1 MPLPHVATY
10 IQWEKN
16 QSYTM
21 RVVSPSIQTS
31 RHVSIHTQK
40 VSFGYLSVFGHL
52 VISRLINPWISETLL
67 NTQPCQSRQPK
78 ASAAVRSSNIWLWTC
93 SWNFNNIFGISCTC
107 DCSFQSILV
116 VCHRF
121 LTPQIHVLELIFT
134 VFRCSGRKSDCI
146 KKKLI
151 YKSWEKT
158 RQNFFYCGL
167 VISTPQNRL
176 RGPSDY

>member
-40 VSFGYLSVFGHL
+40 VSFGYLLVFGHL

-107 DCSFQSILV
+107 DCSFQSISV

-151 YKSWEKT
+151 YKSWEKK
-158 RQNFFYCGL
+158 NPAEFFFTVC
-167 VISTPQNRL
+167 
-176 RGPSDY
+176 

>member
-1 MPLPHVATY
+1 MYVSLCPFPMLLRTYNGRKIKAIQCELFPL
-10 IQWEKN
+10 QFK
-16 QSYTM
+16 
-21 RVVSPSIQTS
+21 RVGTFQFILK
-31 RHVSIHTQK
+31 RFH
-40 VSFGYLSVFGHL
+40 FGYLLVFGHL

-107 DCSFQSILV
+107 DCSFQSISV

-146 KKKLI
+146 KK
-151 YKSWEKT
+151 
-158 RQNFFYCGL
+158 N
-167 VISTPQNRL
+167 
-176 RGPSDY
+176 

>member
-1 MPLPHVATY
+1 MPVSLCPFPMLLRTY
-10 IQWEKN
+10 NRRKITE
-16 QSYTM
+16 SYTM

-40 VSFGYLSVFGHL
+40 DLLVFGHL

-107 DCSFQSILV
+107 DCSFQSISV

-146 KKKLI
+146 KKK
-151 YKSWEKT
+151 
-158 RQNFFYCGL
+158 N
-167 VISTPQNRL
+167 
-176 RGPSDY
+176 